1 MEVSFLTAT
10 DLSEKNGQSIY
21 AYYTLMSILECDE
34 LYVHLYCPK
43 PKSES
48 ILEQLSNQYNF
59 SYKIIHTEKRRMNFL
74 WHITF
79 QLLLLKELLLAKSK
93 NISALIYSLK
103 PYFVAPL
110 LYSFFYKVPIFLFI
124 EGLSEKQAEKF
135 FNSKPIR
142 SLLVFIIR
150 SQVKRASRLYPAY
163 SECKEWTDRI
173 RNDNKSTILTSCA
186 DPNIFVPVNSR
197 SRNQNLVI
205 GYVGSFKKDV
215 HLLEELIE
223 ASFNINI
230 TIKLLGEGNDKEY
243 LQSKVFSE
251 SMNKNIHFLSPQ
263 PQENLPSFFAECDVM
278 WGATNPNHWAI
289 PIKCFEY
296 LACNKKIIYTE
307 KPELSFVYKLGY
319 GFPLKEGTIP
329 EIEEL
334 LSNLNHVFHLENLK
348 DNETS
353 RDYIIRNHT
362 WSIYGKTLVNDM
374 KELSVI

>member
-1 MEVSFLTAT
+1 MEVSFFTAT
-10 DLSEKNGQSIY
+10 DLSDKNGQSIY
-21 AYYTLMSILECDE
+21 AYYTLKSILECDE

-48 ILEQLSNQYNF
+48 VLEQLSNQYNF
-59 SYKIIHTEKRRMNFL
+59 SYKIIYTERRRMNFL

-79 QLLLLKELLLAKSK
+79 QFLLLKELLLAKRK

-110 LYSFFYKVPIFLFI
+110 IYSLFYKIPIFLFV
-124 EGLSEKQAEKF
+124 EGPSEKQVEKL
-135 FNSKPIR
+135 FNSKIII
-142 SLLVFIIR
+142 SLLVIIIR
-150 SQVKRASRLYPAY
+150 LQVKRASKLYPAY

-186 DPNIFVPVNSR
+186 DPNIFDPVNSR

-205 GYVGSFKKDV
+205 GYVGSFRKNV
-215 HLLEELIE
+215 HLLDELIE

-230 TIKLLGEGNDKEY
+230 IIKLLGEGNDKEH
-243 LQSKVFSE
+243 LQSKVFLE
-251 SMNKNIHFLSPQ
+251 SMNQKIHFLPPQ
-263 PQENLPSFFAECDVM
+263 PQEALPSFFAECNVM
-278 WGATNPNHWAI
+278 WGATNPNHWGI

-296 LACNKKIIYTE
+296 LACNKKVIYTE
-307 KPELSFVYKLGY
+307 KPELSFVNKLGY
-319 GFPLKEGTIP
+319 GFSLKEGTVS
-329 EIEEL
+329 EVKEL
-334 LSNLNHVFHLENLK
+334 LDNLNRMFHLGYLK
-348 DNETS
+348 DNEAS
-353 RDYIIRNHT
+353 RDYIIRNHA